1 MARRGKGG
9 KKRRKER
16 EADTDPRPP
25 SQEPPRSEPPPRPS
39 EPPPSSGEPP
49 SRNRPEA
56 IDPEAKTQA
65 IRADEPVTET
75 DPAPRAPRSEPPP
88 KVEREE
94 PRPAELSPRPAAG
107 RGELPEPPKI
117 GRVSQSWRRR
127 LAESGWPRPGY
138 AADGGEVGPFSVL
151 AASAVG
157 QGHLHRGVQRQDAYH
172 FAPAGTGAVVA
183 VADGVSQ
190 MPLSAL
196 GAEVAAFSA
205 VREYAHSCGI
215 VASAPVAERPGPAEL
230 LADAV
235 DIADAEVRRLAAD
248 LSIEPREL
256 STTLMVAALEPGQGD
271 EVHVTIGAVGN
282 SSAFEIASEGPPAV
296 LAGPGSED
304 PSADYGEFLPATAGT
319 ARIDRALL
327 RPGATLLLA
336 TDGLAED
343 LVTSASVRRWL
354 WERLTYSRTPLEF
367 AHALS
372 YRRQGS
378 MDDLTALAAWRW

>member
-1 MARRGKGG
+1 MARLGKGG

-25 SQEPPRSEPPPRPS
+25 SQGPPPQSEPPPPRQSDPA
-39 EPPPSSGEPP
+39 P
-49 SRNRPEA
+49 RNRPEA
-56 IDPEAKTQA
+56 VDPEAKTRA
-65 IRADEPVTET
+65 IGADEPVTEA
-75 DPAPRAPRSEPPP
+75 DPAPPAPRSEPPP
-88 KVEREE
+88 KAE
-94 PRPAELSPRPAAG
+94 PGAAQPPDPSPRPPAATE
-107 RGELPEPPKI
+107 ELPEPPKI

-138 AADGGEVGPFSVL
+138 AADGGEVGPFSIL

-157 QGHLHRGVQRQDAYH
+157 QGHLHRGIQRQDAYH
-172 FAPAGTGAVVA
+172 FAPARSGAVVA

-196 GAEVAAFSA
+196 GAEVAAFAA
-205 VREYAHSCGI
+205 VREYAYSSGI
-215 VASAPVAERPGPAEL
+215 VASAPAAERPGPAEL

-235 DIADAEVRRLAAD
+235 DVADAEVRRLAAD

-256 STTLMVAALEPGQGD
+256 STTLLVAALEPGQGD

-282 SSAFEIASEGPPAV
+282 SSAFEISSDGPPAV

-304 PSADYGEFLPATAGT
+304 PSADYGEFLPGTAGT

-327 RPGATLLLA
+327 RPGAALLLA

-343 LVTSASVRRWL
+343 LVSSASVRRWL
-354 WERLTYSRTPLEF
+354 WERLTHSRTPLEF

-378 MDDLTALAAWRW
+378 MDDLTALAAWRP

>member
-1 MARRGKGG
+1 MALGKGR

-25 SQEPPRSEPPPRPS
+25 SQGPPPRSEPPPPRQS
-39 EPPPSSGEPP
+39 EPPP
-49 SRNRPEA
+49 RKRPEA
-56 IDPEAKTQA
+56 ADSEAKT
-65 IRADEPVTET
+65 RVVGADEPVTEA
-75 DPAPRAPRSEPPP
+75 DSPSPVPRSEPPP
-88 KVEREE
+88 KAEREA
-94 PRPAELSPRPAAG
+94 PQPAEQAPRPAAAK
-107 RGELPEPPKI
+107 GELPEPPKI

-138 AADGGEVGPFSVL
+138 AADGGEVGPFTIL

-157 QGHLHRGVQRQDAYH
+157 QGHLHRSVQRQDAYH

-183 VADGVSQ
+183 IADGVSQ

-215 VASAPVAERPGPAEL
+215 VASAPAAERPGPAEL
-230 LADAV
+230 LADAA
-235 DIADAEVRRLAAD
+235 DAADAEVRRLAAD
-248 LSIEPREL
+248 LSIEPRDL
-256 STTLMVAALEPGQGD
+256 STTLLVAALEPGQGD

-282 SSAFEIASEGPPAV
+282 SSAFEIASEGLPAV

-304 PSADYGEFLPATAGT
+304 PSADYGEFLPGTPGT

-343 LVTSASVRRWL
+343 LISSASVQRWL
-354 WERLTYSRTPLEF
+354 WDRLTRSRTPLEF

-378 MDDLTALAAWRW
+378 MDDLTALAAWRS